1 MTQANPPPSPPPPS
15 PQGPRDRR
23 FVALTLA
30 LVAIC
35 VAALL
40 ASRTAPPTDSTQ
52 DRRAN
57 AAADSA
63 AAAPAEPT
71 PAQAP
76 AAEPTAAV
84 AEDVSPAQAEDP
96 PASDSGP
103 LRIVAEP
110 DQLRV
115 WSNTPVRL
123 RVEVVGDA
131 TFSKFVWHFEDGSD
145 PVTGGEVEHVFAES
159 VRDRHVTVE
168 AMRPGLPP
176 LVATHRLPVERLAM
190 APLDGGE
197 AAQGAIPARS
207 GTRIL
212 WVAGAS
218 DAAVQAA
225 VAQAA
230 SQLEADAVVIAG
242 DVSDTASLDGQL
254 ANEAPQAAVL
264 AWSSDAGPAPLLH
277 VLRDPGGAVVDVLV
291 GDRPAGVLAVR
302 DLALVAV
309 DTRGQTIDEGELKR
323 VRAALQAASA
333 YSAVLLVS
341 VRPLTLLR
349 DGELI
354 ADRAYRLYEYALRQA
369 ANAVVS
375 LASEV
380 FYDGRFGGLAVVGV
394 GRAEVSGCPRLLGHD
409 ACQPASITLVELG
422 EHRRV
427 RALHLLG
434 PDFDRAASA
443 ADLPPEVGKVRR

>member
-15 PQGPRDRR
+15 PQGPHDRR
-23 FVALTLA
+23 FVALALA

-40 ASRTAPPTDSTQ
+40 ASRTATPPDVPK
-52 DRRAN
+52 DRRTSEP
-57 AAADSA
+57 ADSA

-76 AAEPTAAV
+76 AQEPTAAV
-84 AEDVSPAQAEDP
+84 AEDPSPAQAEAA

-131 TFSKFVWHFEDGSD
+131 AFSKFVWHFEDGSD
-145 PVTGGEVEHVFAES
+145 PVAGTEVEHVFAES

-168 AMRPGLPP
+168 AMRPGLAP
-176 LVATHRLPVERLAM
+176 LMATHRLAVERLAL

-197 AAQGAIPARS
+197 AAQGGIPARS

-242 DVSDTASLDGQL
+242 DVSDTASLDAQL

-264 AWSSDAGPAPLLH
+264 AWSSDAGPAPVLH
-277 VLRDPGGAVVDVLV
+277 VLRDPGGSVIDVLV
-291 GDRPAGVLAVR
+291 GERPAGVLAVR
-302 DLALVAV
+302 DVALVAV

-369 ANAVVS
+369 TNAVVS